1 VISNPSWQAAW
12 GRTSRYSACFIDID
26 GNAKNLHGMG
36 IRAGKDQWR
45 PVVLEVALSRKSSFA
60 NAPKGQSLSA
70 FAQEA
75 AAAAL
80 PEHSPAK
87 AITETS
93 PEREL

>member
-1 VISNPSWQAAW
+1 MICVLH
-12 GRTSRYSACFIDID
+12 RYRR
-26 GNAKNLHGMG
+26 KREKPHGMG
-36 IRAGKDQWR
+36 IRAAKDQWG
-45 PVVLEVALSRKSSFA
+45 PVVLEVALSKNRVSPMPQRA
-60 NAPKGQSLSA
+60 SLLSV